1 MIVPRGNKI
10 TSVDIR
16 KGNKSERLISAE
28 KTFPNF
34 RVETCKILSM
44 QNIDSPFKFGNS
56 AKKYQVK
63 TSRETVW

>member
-1 MIVPRGNKI
+1 MPCGNKI
-10 TSVDIR
+10 TSVDIQTR
-16 KGNKSERLISAE
+16 NKSERLMSAG

-34 RVETCKILSM
+34 RVETCKNLSM

-63 TSRETVW
+63 TRRETVQL

>member
-1 MIVPRGNKI
+1 M
-10 TSVDIR
+10 
-16 KGNKSERLISAE
+16 SAG

-34 RVETCKILSM
+34 RVETCKNLSM

-63 TSRETVW
+63 TRRETVQL